1 MRSHFWDRAVH
12 ALAGAAENPFRG
24 FAIEP
29 PDTDVEDSGKTS
41 KNNFIT
47 WWYYFISS
55 ITLDRL
61 FMDFR
66 FNDDQL
72 ALQEMV
78 RRFVEKE
85 MPKERVAEWD
95 KKEEF
100 PQDLLGKMA
109 AVGLMGATVSEEYG
123 GTGGGA
129 MEEVII
135 LEELSRHSSTVAL
148 AYGLD
153 VCFGAVT
160 LERHG
165 TDQQRREFLPK
176 LASGECHFA
185 LSMTEPDGGTDILG
199 ATKTVAREDG
209 DHFIIN
215 GAKIY
220 TTGINIAS
228 YIFVVVRTDKDTNKP
243 SHGLTV
249 FLVHKDT
256 PGIQYSKIVKLG
268 SRFLHSYEV
277 SYQDVRVHKS
287 QMIGQ
292 RNRGWHAVLDTL
304 NNERIF
310 VAATCCGLGRGAFE
324 DANQYALDRTAF
336 GRPIGQFQA
345 VQHQLADCLVELD
358 LAQLST
364 YRAAWMQDQKLECSV
379 QAASAKYFASEAA
392 FRATDRGMRVL
403 AGAGFTME
411 YHMQRY
417 YRDVRQLVFAPVTN
431 EMSKNFIAQVGCGLP
446 KSY

>member
-1 MRSHFWDRAVH
+1 M
-12 ALAGAAENPFRG
+12 
-24 FAIEP
+24 
-29 PDTDVEDSGKTS
+29 
-41 KNNFIT
+41 NFE
-47 WWYYFISS
+47 FSEEQ
-55 ITLDRL
+55 R
-61 FMDFR
+61 
-66 FNDDQL
+66 
-72 ALQEMV
+72 ALQDTV

-85 MPKERVAEWD
+85 MPKDKVAEWD

-100 PQDLLGKMA
+100 PLDLLDKMA
-109 AVGLMGATVSEEYG
+109 RIGLMGATISEEYG
-123 GTGGGA
+123 GTGGGV
-129 MEEVII
+129 MEEVIV

-165 TDQQRREFLPK
+165 TPEQRQEFLPK
-176 LASGECHFA
+176 LASGDCHFA

-209 DHFIIN
+209 DHFVIN
-215 GAKIY
+215 GAKVY

-228 YIFVVVRTDKDTNKP
+228 HVFVVARTSKDPDKP
-243 SHGLTV
+243 SRGLTV
-249 FLVHKDT
+249 FLIDKDT
-256 PGIQYSKIVKLG
+256 PGIQYNKIHKLG

-277 SYQDVRVHKS
+277 VYQDVRVHKDS
-287 QMIGQ
+287 IIGQ
-292 RNRGWHAVLDTL
+292 RDRGWHAIIDTL

-310 VAATCCGLGRGAFE
+310 VAAVCNGLGRGALE
-324 DANQYALDRTAF
+324 DANRYARERQAY
-336 GRPIGQFQA
+336 GRPIGAFQA
-345 VQHQLADCLVELD
+345 VQHPLAESLIELD
-358 LAQLST
+358 LAQLGT
-364 YRAAWMQDQKLECSV
+364 YRAAWLTDQGKEASV
-379 QAASAKYFASEAA
+379 AAASAKYFAAEAA

-417 YRDVRQLVFAPVTN
+417 YRDVRQLIFAPVTN
-431 EMSKNFIAQVGCGLP
+431 EMSKNFVAQVGCGLP

>member
-1 MRSHFWDRAVH
+1 
-12 ALAGAAENPFRG
+12 
-24 FAIEP
+24 
-29 PDTDVEDSGKTS
+29 
-41 KNNFIT
+41 
-47 WWYYFISS
+47 
-55 ITLDRL
+55 
-61 FMDFR
+61 MDFR
-66 FNDDQL
+66 FSDDQR
-72 ALQEMV
+72 ALQEVV

-85 MPKERVAEWD
+85 MPKDKVAEWD

-100 PQDLLGKMA
+100 PPELLDKMA
-109 AVGLMGATVSEEYG
+109 AIGLMGATISEQYG

-129 MEEVII
+129 MEEVIV

-165 TDQQRREFLPK
+165 SDTQRKEFLPK

-209 DHFIIN
+209 DYFVIN
-215 GAKIY
+215 GSKVY
-220 TTGINIAS
+220 TTGINIAN
-228 YIFVVVRTDKDTNKP
+228 YVFVVARTGKDPVKP
-243 SHGLTV
+243 SIGLTV
-249 FLVHKDT
+249 FLIPTDT
-256 PGIQYSKIVKLG
+256 PGIRYDKITKLG
-268 SRFLHSYEV
+268 SRFLHSYIV

-287 QMIGQ
+287 SIIGT
-292 RNRGWHAVLDTL
+292 RDRGWHAVIDTL

-310 VAATCCGLGRGAFE
+310 VAAVCSGLGRGALE
-324 DANQYALDRTAF
+324 DANQYALDRKAF
-336 GRPIGQFQA
+336 GRPIGEFQA
-345 VQHQLADCLVELD
+345 VQHQLADSLVELD

-364 YRAAWMQDQKLECSV
+364 YRAAWMQDQGLDCSV

-392 FRATDRGMRVL
+392 FRATDRGMRVM
-403 AGAGFTME
+403 AGAGFTMD

-417 YRDVRQLVFAPVTN
+417 YRDVRQLIFAPVTN
-431 EMSKNFIAQVGCGLP
+431 EMSKNFIAQVGCGMP